1 MISYNTQIDNTTKKY
16 KIQFETDDY
25 DSFKRAEKIC
35 SDAVDT
41 DNLKSLPTCKLAQ
54 ELVSREGVKTEI
66 IEPYEKILFKC
77 EGPAVLLCV
86 TDWGNIKSNRKSIS
100 KHTRLKVYQKYN
112 GHCAYCGCQI
122 TLKDMQVDHIYSVY
136 WYNGANDIENYNPAC
151 RMCNFYKS
159 TMPIEDFR
167 EQLGKLT
174 SRLEKVFI
182 YRLAKKYGLIQE
194 VEKPIKF
201 YFEKENEIKWNQ

>member
-1 MISYNTQIDNTTKKY
+1 M
-16 KIQFETDDY
+16 
-25 DSFKRAEKIC
+25 
-35 SDAVDT
+35 
-41 DNLKSLPTCKLAQ
+41 
-54 ELVSREGVKTEI
+54 
-66 IEPYEKILFKC
+66 
-77 EGPAVLLCV
+77 
-86 TDWGNIKSNRKSIS
+86 SNRKSIS

-201 YFEKENEIKWNQ
+201 YFERRMKLNEISSYEN

>member
-1 MISYNTQIDNTTKKY
+1 M
-16 KIQFETDDY
+16 
-25 DSFKRAEKIC
+25 
-35 SDAVDT
+35 
-41 DNLKSLPTCKLAQ
+41 
-54 ELVSREGVKTEI
+54 
-66 IEPYEKILFKC
+66 
-77 EGPAVLLCV
+77 
-86 TDWGNIKSNRKSIS
+86 SNRKSIS

-112 GHCAYCGCQI
+112 GHCAYCGCQLA
-122 TLKDMQVDHIYSVY
+122 LKDMQVDHIYSVY

-174 SRLEKVFI
+174 SRLENIFI
-182 YRLAKKYGLIQE
+182 YHLAKKYGLIQE

-201 YFEKENEIKWNQ
+201 YFEKENDSK